1 MGSPPSYSAHRR
13 RFRRRR
19 WVSALIVLALIG
31 SLVSGLVTAI
41 RSMVDAEPTAPPV
54 QAVVTPPTT
63 TAPASTRPAT
73 SAAPAGTAAVEA
85 PGSTPSVAA
94 PARVLVAGDS
104 DAGAFGPPL
113 MELLGA
119 TGVVEATLDYK
130 VSSGLSRPDFFDW
143 PARFRQQ
150 IADLDPHLVVVTFG
164 GNDAQDLT
172 IDGRAVPVADPAWTT
187 AYRARVGAV
196 LHQLTDG
203 GRHVVWVG
211 IPNAES
217 EAFTAR
223 LVVQRDAVVA
233 ELAAHPAADRV
244 HYVDT
249 WARFA
254 GRSGG
259 YADYIVDP
267 RDGVGKKVRAPDG
280 FHLNVAGAEIL
291 AQDIAAV
298 VTAALGVAQT
308 P

>member
-1 MGSPPSYSAHRR
+1 MGPPSSPSAQRR

-19 WVSALIVLALIG
+19 WVAALIAVALIG
-31 SLVSGLVTAI
+31 SLVGGLVTAI
-41 RSMVDAEPTAPPV
+41 RSMVDAERTTPPV

-63 TAPASTRPAT
+63 TSPAT
-73 SAAPAGTAAVEA
+73 TLPPTTAAPAGTAAVDA
-85 PGSTPSVAA
+85 PGPTPSAA
-94 PARVLVAGDS
+94 DPARVLVAGDS

-113 MELLGA
+113 LELLGA
-119 TGVVEATLDYK
+119 TGVVAPTLDYK

-164 GNDAQDLT
+164 GNDAQDLSV
-172 IDGRAVPVADPAWTT
+172 DGRAVPVSDPAWTT
-187 AYRARVGAV
+187 AYRARVRAV
-196 LHQLTDG
+196 LDLLTDA

-291 AQDIAAV
+291 ARDIAAV
-298 VTAALGVAQT
+298 VTAALGLAQT